1 MSGDNTINTLTA
13 QEERAGPEPTPA
25 DYLFLL
31 LECARPAALGARF
44 RLDQIDELVI
54 GRGHALRAEA
64 GAGRRTL
71 AIRVADRLMSSSH
84 ARLRR
89 LLGGWA
95 LTDLDSKNGMMV
107 NGARA
112 TEVRLA
118 DGDLIEIG
126 HTLFRFRSGLPA
138 VGEPAVI
145 PDAPPALAGVASLV
159 PALEE
164 RLEALRKVAAS
175 PAPIV
180 LVGETGAGKELLAR
194 AVHAWSGR
202 SGPLV
207 AVNCGALNPNLCDS
221 ALFGHRRGAFSG
233 ATESRPGLVRAADGG
248 TLFLDEI
255 ADLPPAG
262 QAALLRVLQEREVL
276 PVGETEPVAVDLRW
290 LSATQRDLDALAASG
305 RLRPDLLARLG
316 GFRFV
321 LPPLRQRVDD
331 LGLLVGTLLRRLAGD
346 AAGAVTLAPE
356 TARALVRHPW
366 PGNAR
371 ELERV
376 LESALALAA
385 GGAILPAHLP
395 PELGA
400 ERPARLP
407 VPAGADELE
416 ARLVALLREHR
427 GNLSAV
433 ARALGKARTQVQ
445 RWVKRFNLRPEDFAG

>member
-1 MSGDNTINTLTA
+1 VTGADNTLTA
-13 QEERAGPEPTPA
+13 QEDPSGPAAPPA
-25 DYLFLL
+25 DYLFLV
-31 LECARPAALGARF
+31 LECARPSGLGARV
-44 RLDQIDELVI
+44 RLDQLDELAI
-54 GRGHALRAEA
+54 GRGPTLAAER
-64 GAGRRTL
+64 GDAGRRMLTL
-71 AIRVADRLMSSSH
+71 RVADRLMSSTH

-89 LLGGWA
+89 MLGGWG
-95 LTDLDSKNGMMV
+95 LTDLESKNGTLV

-112 TEVRLA
+112 AEVRLA

-126 HTLFRFRSGLPA
+126 HTLFRFRAGLPA
-138 VGEPAVI
+138 TGEPVVI
-145 PDAPPALAGVASLV
+145 PPGPPELPGTASLL
-159 PALEE
+159 PGLEE
-164 RLEALRKVAAS
+164 QLAALRKVAGS

-194 AVHAWSGR
+194 AVHAWSQRAGT
-202 SGPLV
+202 LV
-207 AVNCGALNPNLCDS
+207 AVNCGALNPNLIDS

-233 ATESRPGLVRAADGG
+233 ASESRPGLVRAADGG

-276 PVGETEPVAVDLRW
+276 PVGETEPVRVDLRW

-305 RLRPDLLARLG
+305 RLRPDLLARLA
-316 GFRFV
+316 GFRFA
-321 LPPLRQRVDD
+321 LPPLRQRVED
-331 LGLLVGTLLRRLAGD
+331 LGLLAGTLLRRLAGD
-346 AAGAVTLAPE
+346 AAEGVTLAPE
-356 TARALVRHPW
+356 AARALVRHPW
-366 PGNAR
+366 PGNVR

-376 LESALALAA
+376 LESALPLAA
-385 GGAILPAHLP
+385 GGAIQPAHLP
-395 PELGA
+395 A
-400 ERPARLP
+400 EMHADRPAALP

-416 ARLVALLREHR
+416 ARLVALLREHH